1 MASCPNAIAYA
12 ADHVL
17 HTADFARFG
26 FVAGIV
32 EVVEAGLILLLYLVF
47 VLFAQSGD
55 LGDDLR
61 IVLVELA
68 GSGDFRFIRRSALD
82 GVCIERFEFI
92 LVIVPNTFE
101 HRPRIGTVEVRLV
114 HFRLIPFVEPS
125 PTVFE
130 YLVGLLAAFIGRN
143 AACDGGESRNSGSY
157 G

>member
-1 MASCPNAIAYA
+1 MPERIAYA

-68 GSGDFRFIRRSALD
+68 GSGDFRSSVAPLLMAFVLSALSSSS
-82 GVCIERFEFI
+82 
-92 LVIVPNTFE
+92 L
-101 HRPRIGTVEVRLV
+101 
-114 HFRLIPFVEPS
+114 
-125 PTVFE
+125 
-130 YLVGLLAAFIGRN
+130 
-143 AACDGGESRNSGSY
+143 
-157 G
+157 

>member
-1 MASCPNAIAYA
+1 MPERIAYA

-82 GVCIERFEFI
+82 GVCIVA
-92 LVIVPNTFE
+92 LTSSS
-101 HRPRIGTVEVRLV
+101 L
-114 HFRLIPFVEPS
+114 
-125 PTVFE
+125 
-130 YLVGLLAAFIGRN
+130 
-143 AACDGGESRNSGSY
+143 
-157 G
+157 

>member
-1 MASCPNAIAYA
+1 MPERIAYA

-68 GSGDFRFIRRSALD
+68 GSGDFRFIPPSQAAS
-82 GVCIERFEFI
+82 
-92 LVIVPNTFE
+92 
-101 HRPRIGTVEVRLV
+101 RPI
-114 HFRLIPFVEPS
+114 
-125 PTVFE
+125 
-130 YLVGLLAAFIGRN
+130 N
-143 AACDGGESRNSGSY
+143 AARKPTKYSKTVGDGSTNGINRK
-157 G
+157 